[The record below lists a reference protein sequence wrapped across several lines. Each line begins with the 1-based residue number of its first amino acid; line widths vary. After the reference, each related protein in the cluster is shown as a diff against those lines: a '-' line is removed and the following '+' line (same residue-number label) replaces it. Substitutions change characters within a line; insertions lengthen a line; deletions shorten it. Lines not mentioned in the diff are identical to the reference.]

1 MKIPEFL
8 KYDEDLKLEKSTV
21 VVLRWIALI
30 GQLITIYVVH
40 FFVRFELPIVLCSI
54 TIFFG
59 GITNIF
65 IQFNLRSNQLNNTE
79 SSILLFYITLNI
91 GMDSRFYVIP
101 IKVASFKSF
110 VNGYAIPNIP
120 INNIEQPKITKDLL
134 SCILQ

>member
-1 MKIPEFL
+1 MKIIDLL
-8 KYDEDLKLEKSTV
+8 KFEEDLTLEKNTV

-79 SSILLFYITLNI
+79 SSILLFY
-91 GMDSRFYVIP
+91 DVIQLSVL
-101 IKVASFKSF
+101 IFFSSVFEEIIFLTKSS
-110 VNGYAIPNIP
+110 
-120 INNIEQPKITKDLL
+120 E
-134 SCILQ
+134 

>member
-79 SSILLFYITLNI
+79 SSILLFY
-91 GMDSRFYVIP
+91 DVI
-101 IKVASFKSF
+101 
-110 VNGYAIPNIP
+110 
-120 INNIEQPKITKDLL
+120 Q
-134 SCILQ
+134 